1 MYVVLFHNLI
11 SFVNITSMW
20 YNKLCQDVLNCIVLL
35 LWYTSCFIVMVY
47 KLFYCY
53 GIQVVLLLWYTSCF
67 IVMVYKLL
75 IFVEYQCLYAM
86 FLYTYLYTFG
96 NF

>member
-20 YNKLCQDVLNCIVLL
+20 YNKLCQDVLN
-35 LWYTSCFIVMVY
+35 FIVMVY

-86 FLYTYLYTFG
+86 FLYIYLYTFG